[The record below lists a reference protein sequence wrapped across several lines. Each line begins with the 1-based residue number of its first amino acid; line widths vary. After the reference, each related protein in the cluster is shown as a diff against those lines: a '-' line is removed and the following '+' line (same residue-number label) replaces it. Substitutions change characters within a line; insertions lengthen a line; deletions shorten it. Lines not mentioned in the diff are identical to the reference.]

1 MATMESPENPD
12 LADSSQIS
20 RVARSESLKID
31 LQTGELQVEGRKV
44 PLQHQPFQIL
54 SALIENPG
62 AVITRDQ
69 IRDKLWPGDT
79 TIDFDHGIDTAIKKL
94 RRALADDVSKP
105 RYIDTLPRRGYRWLP
120 EVQWEPPVRSIATEL
135 RQSHEEHTID
145 SIAVLP
151 FSNLN
156 PEPDSNYFSEGLAE
170 EILNA
175 LTKVPGLRVTARTSA
190 FALRLRNGDIRDI
203 AAALD
208 VRAILQ
214 GSVRRA
220 GNRLRVTVQLVGTAD
235 GYHLWS
241 ERYDCELTDV
251 FTVQEQI
258 SEAIAKRLNPSA
270 LTIKHAVPRTANI
283 DSYDAF
289 LRGRHIFSKLT
300 PETVKRSRA
309 YFEEAIALD
318 PEYGPAYSGLARCLF
333 FFAQFDME
341 PPGHMM
347 AQARKQALRAVAL
360 NPLDSEAQALLGQVA
375 GAFDFDWDEAL
386 RRYRLALACAPPTHL
401 ALHWCAQFILIPL
414 RRFDEAIALLEPLL
428 IADPFALFPR
438 KTLADALVL
447 RGDQDRGFAEFR
459 RVTEL
464 DDDFWLAHGGLGWIY
479 SLQNKLP
486 EAINAYEKVVRTVPV
501 PFLMARLA
509 ALYART
515 GDGARSQA
523 VLARLDPSHNRG
535 SYAKAMMFY
544 HFEFSE
550 YDSCADYLEELM
562 RARDP
567 DVVFICFM
575 PELSSKSPRLRKL
588 VETIFPI
595 TTWPLD
601 GSCD

>member
-12 LADSSQIS
+12 LADSSPIS
-20 RVARSESLKID
+20 HVARSESLKID
-31 LQTGELQVEGRKV
+31 LQTGELLVEGRKV
-44 PLQHQPFQIL
+44 PIQHQPFQIL

-62 AVITRDQ
+62 AVVTRDQ
-69 IRDKLWPGDT
+69 LRDRLWPGDT
-79 TIDFDHGIDTAIKKL
+79 TVDFDHGIDTAIKKL
-94 RRALADDVSKP
+94 RHALADDASKP

-120 EVQWEPPVRSIATEL
+120 EVQWETPVRSIATEL
-135 RQSHEEHTID
+135 RRPQEEHTID

-151 FSNLN
+151 FSNLS
-156 PEPDSNYFSEGLAE
+156 PESDSDYFSEGLAE

-220 GNRLRVTVQLVGTAD
+220 GDRLRVTVQLVGTVD

-241 ERYDCELTDV
+241 ERYDRELADV
-251 FTVQEQI
+251 FAVQEEI
-258 SEAIAKRLNPSA
+258 SDAIAKRLNPSA
-270 LTIKHAVPRTANI
+270 VATRHAVPRTANI
-283 DSYDAF
+283 QSYDAF
-289 LRGRHIFSKLT
+289 LRGRNIFNKLT
-300 PETVKRSRA
+300 PETVRRSRA
-309 YFEEAIALD
+309 CFEEAIALD
-318 PEYGPAYSGLARCLF
+318 PEYGPTHSGLARCLF

-341 PPGHMM
+341 PPALMM
-347 AQARKQALRAVAL
+347 ARAREEALRAVEL
-360 NPLDSEAQALLGQVA
+360 NPMDSEAHALLGQVA

-386 RRYRLALACAPPTHL
+386 RRYRLALGCAPPTHL

-414 RRFDEAIALLEPLL
+414 GRFDEAIALLEPLL

-447 RGDQDRGFAEFR
+447 RGDQGRGFEEFR

-486 EAINAYEKVVRTVPV
+486 EAIDAYERVLQTVPV

-515 GDGARSQA
+515 GDCVRSEA
-523 VLARLDPSHNRG
+523 ILSRLDPSQDRG
-535 SYAKAMMFY
+535 SYVKAMMFY
-544 HFEFSE
+544 DFEFSQ
-550 YDSCADYLEELM
+550 YDSVADYLEELI

-567 DVVFICFM
+567 DVVFVCFM
-575 PELSSKSPRLRKL
+575 PELSSKSLRLRKL
-588 VETIFPI
+588 VETIFPHTI
-595 TTWPLD
+595 SLQ
-601 GSCD
+601 S